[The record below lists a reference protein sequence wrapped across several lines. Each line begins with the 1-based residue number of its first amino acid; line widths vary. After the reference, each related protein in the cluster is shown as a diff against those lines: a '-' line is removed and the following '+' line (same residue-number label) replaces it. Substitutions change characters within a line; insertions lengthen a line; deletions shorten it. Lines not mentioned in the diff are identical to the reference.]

1 MEKKMTKAACA
12 ATVLCAGIGAMMT
25 IKHVHKKYVFEQE
38 DNAELVRMDMGKGI
52 SKEDVLECFQSA
64 YAKVW
69 QRPMDILFSDGQ
81 KGLALVSFDT
91 RASIYDSSRKIS
103 TVTVLRIVDGIMF
116 TVMDTRISQAGL
128 EAFADKFYKRISEK
142 EEEKA

>member
-1 MEKKMTKAACA
+1 M
-12 ATVLCAGIGAMMT
+12 
-25 IKHVHKKYVFEQE
+25 
-38 DNAELVRMDMGKGI
+38 
-52 SKEDVLECFQSA
+52 LECFQSA

-69 QRPMDILFSDGQ
+69 QRPMDVLFSDGQ
-81 KGLALVSFDT
+81 KGLAPVSFDT

-116 TVMDTRISQAGL
+116 TVMDTHISQAEL